1 MLQFPLHRGQG
12 EVSLAG
18 LGVESWWWWWPR
30 ARGRARAGAGA
41 GPAELVT
48 EPACSSRGG
57 SVMVRVG
64 LSPVSPL

>member
-1 MLQFPLHRGQG
+1 MLQFPLHSGQG

-30 ARGRARAGAGA
+30 LRGRAGA
-41 GPAELVT
+41 GPAVLVT
-48 EPACSSRGG
+48 EPACSSSGG

>member
-1 MLQFPLHRGQG
+1 MLQFPLHSGQG

-18 LGVESWWWWWPR
+18 LGVESWWMRWPR
-30 ARGRARAGAGA
+30 ARGGAGA
-41 GPAELVT
+41 GPAVEVT
-48 EPACSSRGG
+48 EPAWSSSGG

>member
-18 LGVESWWWWWPR
+18 LGVESWWWWRWPR
-30 ARGRARAGAGA
+30 LRGRA

-48 EPACSSRGG
+48 EPACSSSGG